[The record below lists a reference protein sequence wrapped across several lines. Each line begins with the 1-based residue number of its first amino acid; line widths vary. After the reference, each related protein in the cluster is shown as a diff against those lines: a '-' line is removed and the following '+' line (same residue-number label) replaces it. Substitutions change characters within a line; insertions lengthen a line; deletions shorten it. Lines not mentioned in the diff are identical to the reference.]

1 MDTVSK
7 YKKNILCIAAIVT
20 FSMLFPYI
28 VTCVRMGTTTVRIYK
43 PQLSGRNIVL
53 DGEVKLDMEEFIPCV
68 LYAMLPYEY
77 EEEALKAQ
85 ILIIRTYIMM
95 KMGQNQN
102 INASELGLPYTTY
115 ADLEKEWGKKYETL
129 YNYTNKLISNTTNQ
143 TITYE
148 GQLIYPCF
156 HEISEGKTCEGDKP
170 YLKAIESSADT
181 SADNYLGISYFT
193 KDDVI
198 SKLKTAYGVEL
209 TSEELLTKIV
219 VVKYENSSYVKAI
232 TIGETVISGEEF
244 MQLFS
249 LTSASFTVEEFAEG
263 IKMVSKGIG
272 SGKGLSLYG
281 AKTMAEQG
289 SSYTDI
295 LKHYYSGVEINGLN

>member
-1 MDTVSK
+1 MGTASK
-7 YKKNILCIAAIVT
+7 YKKNILFIAVIIT

-95 KMGQNQN
+95 KIGQNQN

-115 ADLEKEWGKKYETL
+115 ADLEKEWGKEYETL
-129 YNYTNKLISNTTNQ
+129 YNYTNKLIVNTAMQ
-143 TITYE
+143 TIKYD
-148 GQLIYPCF
+148 GQFIYPCY
-156 HEISEGKTCEGDKP
+156 HEISEGVTCGGENP
-170 YLKAIESSADT
+170 YLKSVESSADT

-193 KDDVI
+193 KEEVI
-198 SKLKTAYGVEL
+198 SKLKTACGVEL
-209 TSEELLTKIV
+209 APEELLTKIV
-219 VVKYENSSYVKAI
+219 INKYENCNYVK
-232 TIGETVISGEEF
+232 TVSVGEAVISGEDF
-244 MQLFS
+244 VQLFS
-249 LTSASFTVEEFAEG
+249 LASASFNVEEFAEG
-263 IKMVSKGIG
+263 IKIVSKGIG

-281 AKTMAEQG
+281 AKHMAEQG

-295 LKHYYSGVEINGLN
+295 IKYYYSGVEISGLN